1 MSLGRLGIL
10 APSEEDIKRLLAAE
24 VHIGTKNRTY
34 AMSDYVHARKQEGGY
49 ILDLEK
55 FWDKMVLAARVIVS
69 VRDPSDVCVISARE
83 HGKRAVIKF
92 AQYTS
97 TEQSAVKV
105 LPDRFTPGTFTNQIQ
120 ERVYME
126 PRLLI
131 LTDPQT
137 DHQALKESSY
147 VNLPVIALCNT
158 DSNLQFVD
166 IAIPCN
172 NRSKSSLALVY
183 WLLARTV
190 RRMRGD
196 LGPKEDWD
204 VPVDLFYH
212 RDPEEI
218 KKLQTEEAENYEED
232 QGLLGDDGRVG
243 QGLQDPQYVDPQLN
257 QYGAEM
263 GAHMGATTTAV
274 GGETAGGPGVGAVE
288 AQPDWAHGAHL
299 DNTPWDEMDDFATN
313 WQGQQNIAAQQNLA
327 AQGGQGGQGVQGG
340 QGAAAPQAAMGQ
352 APMGN
357 MAPQY
362 GQQEMYDP
370 NQQYTQQANP
380 AYNNNAAQQLPDVTG
395 HQQAFPEVDHE
406 QW

>member
-24 VHIGTKNRTY
+24 VHMGTKNCTY
-34 AMSDYVHARKQEGGY
+34 AMSDYVHSRKKQEGGF

-83 HGKRAVIKF
+83 HGKRAVIKY

-97 TEQSAVKV
+97 TEQSAVRV

-218 KKLQTEEAENYEED
+218 KKLQDKEAENYEED
-232 QGLLGDDGRVG
+232 QALLDDGRVG
-243 QGLQDPQYVDPQLN
+243 QGLVQDPQYVDPQLN
-257 QYGAEM
+257 QGYGAAEM
-263 GAHMGATTTAV
+263 ATHGMGATTTAV
-274 GGETAGGPGVGAVE
+274 GGETAGGPGVE

-299 DNTPWDEMDDFATN
+299 DNTPWDEMDDFSAN
-313 WQGQQNIAAQQNLA
+313 WQGQ
-327 AQGGQGGQGVQGG
+327 GGQV
-340 QGAAAPQAAMGQ
+340 AAAPQAAMGN
-352 APMGN
+352 MGQVPAN
-357 MAPQY
+357 MGQVPAYGQH

-370 NQQYTQQANP
+370 NAQYNQQVPAAN
-380 AYNNNAAQQLPDVTG
+380 YNAAQQLPDVTG
-395 HQQAFPEVDHE
+395 HPQAFPEVDHE

>member
-83 HGKRAVIKF
+83 HGKRAVIKY

-97 TEQSAVKV
+97 TEASAVRV

-147 VNLPVIALCNT
+147 VNIPVIALCNT
-158 DSNLQFVD
+158 DSNLQYVD

-212 RDPEEI
+212 RDPDEI
-218 KKLQTEEAENYEED
+218 KKLQEKEQAENNYEDD
-232 QGLLGDDGRVG
+232 QQLGLDD
-243 QGLQDPQYVDPQLN
+243 DPQYAVDPQLT
-257 QYGAEM
+257 QGYGADQMAHGM
-263 GAHMGATTTAV
+263 GTSTAV
-274 GGETAGGPGVGAVE
+274 GGETAGGPE
-288 AQPDWAHGAHL
+288 AQPDWAHNAHL
-299 DNTPWDEMDDFATN
+299 DNTPWDEMDDFSAN
-313 WQGQQNIAAQQNLA
+313 WQGQQPM
-327 AQGGQGGQGVQGG
+327 AQGGQ
-340 QGAAAPQAAMGQ
+340 AA
-352 APMGN
+352 
-357 MAPQY
+357 APQY

-370 NQQYTQQANP
+370 NAQYNQQVP
-380 AYNNNAAQQLPDVTG
+380 AATYNAAQQLPDVTG